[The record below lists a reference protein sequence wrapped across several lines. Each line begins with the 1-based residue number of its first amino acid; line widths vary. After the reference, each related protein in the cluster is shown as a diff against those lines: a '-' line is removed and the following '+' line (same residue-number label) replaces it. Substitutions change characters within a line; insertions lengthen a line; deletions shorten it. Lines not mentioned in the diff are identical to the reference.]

1 MNGGTECENCTDS
14 ITTGNCGLLGII
26 NSYDMTLAEDQCD
39 RGNPNALGAIFCEET
54 CDDALGRF
62 CPNANE
68 YQSCNTNGCPGNI
81 QFPNRQ
87 E

>member
-1 MNGGTECENCTDS
+1 
-14 ITTGNCGLLGII
+14 
-26 NSYDMTLAEDQCD
+26 MTLAEDQCD

-81 QFPNRQ
+81 QF
-87 E
+87 